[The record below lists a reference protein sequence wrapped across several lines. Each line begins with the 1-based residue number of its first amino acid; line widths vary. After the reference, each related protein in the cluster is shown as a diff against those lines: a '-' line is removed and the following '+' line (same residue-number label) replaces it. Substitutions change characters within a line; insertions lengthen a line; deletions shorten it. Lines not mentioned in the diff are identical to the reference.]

1 VFFNKEYN
9 KLKYISLNNN
19 NNYTLGKVGKYNIII
34 AILPNRE
41 YNIFF
46 IVGIIKNIL
55 YSFLNIKIG
64 LIISISGSILS

>member
-1 VFFNKEYN
+1 MFFNKEYN